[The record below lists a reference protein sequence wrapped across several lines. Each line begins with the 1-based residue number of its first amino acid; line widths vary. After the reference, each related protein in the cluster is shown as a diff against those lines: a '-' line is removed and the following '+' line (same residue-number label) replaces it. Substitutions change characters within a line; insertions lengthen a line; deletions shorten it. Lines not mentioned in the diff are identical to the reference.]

1 MTGRDAGTSEPTPE
15 PRPDFRRDP
24 ISGRFVVI
32 APERSKRPGA
42 KRGELEPPTEAEL
55 DQCPFDEGRE
65 ERTPPET
72 LTVGLPGR
80 TPNTPGWQVRVVPNL
95 YPALERQEVVVHSPR
110 HVRSLAELEE
120 DELPPIAAAW
130 AQRSDTAQR
139 EGFPYVQML
148 VNEGREAGAS
158 LPHSHSQLVWLR
170 EPPPAAVAEFPNL
183 ERHACALC
191 RLIAQPE
198 SLFVAEHDGVRTLA
212 APAGR
217 MAYELLIAP
226 AEHRPHADEHLLA
239 AALTLTRD
247 AIVRLRA
254 VEGPLPLNVWV
265 HQGAH
270 WHLELLPR
278 LSELAGLELGAGIFV
293 NTLPPEQA
301 AERLRTP

>member
-1 MTGRDAGTSEPTPE
+1 
-15 PRPDFRRDP
+15 
-24 ISGRFVVI
+24 
-32 APERSKRPGA
+32 
-42 KRGELEPPTEAEL
+42 
-55 DQCPFDEGRE
+55 
-65 ERTPPET
+65 
-72 LTVGLPGR
+72 
-80 TPNTPGWQVRVVPNL
+80 VPNL

-110 HVRSLAELEE
+110 HARSLAELNE

-130 AQRSDTAQR
+130 ARRMEAAQR
-139 EGFPYVQML
+139 DGFPYVQVL

-183 ERHACALC
+183 ERQGCALC
-191 RLIAQPE
+191 RLVAQAE
-198 SLFVAEHDGVRTLA
+198 SLFVDERDGMRTLA

-217 MAYELLIAP
+217 MPYELLIAP
-226 AEHRPHADEHLLA
+226 ADHRPDADEQLLVT
-239 AALTLTRD
+239 ALTLARD

-254 VEGPLPLNVWV
+254 VEGPVPLNAWV

-301 AERLRTP
+301 AAALRAV